1 MFRFVRLYSYHWLMI
16 AVVWLDVL
24 GAGVAA
30 ERSQPTALTAA
41 QQARL
46 QERDRLQTEADQRV
60 SGVRGGSSLRLSPQR
75 R

>member
-1 MFRFVRLYSYHWLMI
+1 MI

-46 QERDRLQTEADQRV
+46 QERDRLRFSQSRAAEKAGRALP
-60 SGVRGGSSLRLSPQR
+60 RGNFVANEDVAASACLKN
-75 R
+75 